1 MIYSDSIFLKG
12 KYLKTLFM
20 VLGKDDNQQVYPLTF
35 DVEVGKKLN
44 LRLGFLQIKELD
56 WSSNRVD
63 NNFISTY

>member
-1 MIYSDSIFLKG
+1 
-12 KYLKTLFM
+12 M

-44 LRLGFLQIKELD
+44 LRLGFLQIKELH
-56 WSSNRVD
+56 WSSIRVG